1 MKNINYFIINS
12 CKIFILRN
20 FPQHLAN
27 FKNCAMVSVE
37 NGGKMVKVTIKEL
50 ARISGV
56 SPSTVSRALNDDPAI
71 SEETKRKVMQVAR
84 ELNYTPVR
92 SRKKSSTRKRSRII
106 ALLWSP
112 IYPIPFFRR
121 LSMEWKI

>member
-1 MKNINYFIINS
+1 
-12 CKIFILRN
+12 
-20 FPQHLAN
+20 
-27 FKNCAMVSVE
+27 
-37 NGGKMVKVTIKEL
+37 MVKVTIKEL

-92 SRKKSSTRKRSRII
+92 SRKS
-106 ALLWSP
+106 LLP
-112 IYPIPFFRR
+112 GRGAE
-121 LSMEWKI
+121 L